1 MIEAMSEET
10 LYDEVN
16 AIAFIRK
23 TLPENVNARYDDDE
37 ILYVIDIIWEWYEK
51 NGYLDLN
58 SEVTEEEEHDLTR
71 LTAYVKAQL
80 KKDQEIEMDPADV
93 ELIVKGEIEYEES
106 IEDNM

>member
-1 MIEAMSEET
+1 MSEET
-10 LYDEVN
+10 LYDEDN

-51 NGYLDLN
+51 TGYLDLN

-93 ELIVKGEIEYEES
+93 DLIVKGEIEYEES

>member
-1 MIEAMSEET
+1 MSEET
-10 LYDEVN
+10 LYDEDN

-58 SEVTEEEEHDLTR
+58 AQVTEEEEHDLTR

-93 ELIVKGEIEYEES
+93 DLIVKGEIEYEES

>member
-10 LYDEVN
+10 LYDEDN

-51 NGYLDLN
+51 NDYLDLN

-93 ELIVKGEIEYEES
+93 DLIVKGEIEYEES

>member
-1 MIEAMSEET
+1 MSEET
-10 LYDEVN
+10 LYDEDN

-58 SEVTEEEEHDLTR
+58 SEVPEEEEHDLTR

-93 ELIVKGEIEYEES
+93 DLIVKGEIEYEES

>member
-1 MIEAMSEET
+1 MSEET
-10 LYDEVN
+10 LYDEDN

-58 SEVTEEEEHDLTR
+58 SEVTEKEEHDLTR

-93 ELIVKGEIEYEES
+93 DLIVKGEIEYEES

>member
-1 MIEAMSEET
+1 MSEET
-10 LYDEVN
+10 LYDEDN

-58 SEVTEEEEHDLTR
+58 SEVIEEEEHDLTR

-80 KKDQEIEMDPADV
+80 KKDEEIEMDPADV
-93 ELIVKGEIEYEES
+93 DLIVKGEIEYEES

>member
-10 LYDEVN
+10 LYDEDN

-58 SEVTEEEEHDLTR
+58 PEVTEEEEHDLTR

-93 ELIVKGEIEYEES
+93 DLIVKGEIEYEES

>member
-1 MIEAMSEET
+1 MSEET
-10 LYDEVN
+10 LYDEDN

-51 NGYLDLN
+51 NDYLDLN

-93 ELIVKGEIEYEES
+93 DLIVKGEIEYEES